1 MKTTFHCQT
10 LMQKQRNKNNMYRYI
25 KLSVLSALVFNS
37 SVKMSGIDI
46 CFKSQHFI
54 EHLCITIQFVW
65 LGQEKKI
72 PVFPLT

>member
-1 MKTTFHCQT
+1 MLC
-10 LMQKQRNKNNMYRYI
+10 
-25 KLSVLSALVFNS
+25 
-37 SVKMSGIDI
+37 KMSGIDI